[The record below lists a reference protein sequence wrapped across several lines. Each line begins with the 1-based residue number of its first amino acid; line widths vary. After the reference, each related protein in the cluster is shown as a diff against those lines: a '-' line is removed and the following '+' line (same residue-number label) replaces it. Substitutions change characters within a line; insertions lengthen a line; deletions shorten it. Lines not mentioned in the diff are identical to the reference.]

1 MALSGSRGPPAR
13 ASVRSATGPM
23 ANAEDL
29 PTFGRYK
36 ILNLLGKGG
45 TARVYRAVRSGQ
57 MGFGKEVALKVID
70 SEATADE
77 EAALSLINE
86 ARLGGLLRHRN
97 IVEIDDFEKVADTF
111 YIAMEFIDGWA
122 LERILT
128 VLKNKKKMFP
138 PTVVLTIMADVCAGL
153 DYAHDRADRDGN
165 PLNIIHRDLK
175 PGNIMV
181 SRSGEVKIADF
192 GTAKAKTNVKKTAVG
207 FTRGT
212 PAYMSPEQVA
222 GEPLDQRSDIF
233 ALGAI
238 LYELV
243 TLKMAFPGD
252 NMFAVMRR
260 VLDGDTSDAQAK
272 MAEISPDL
280 ARVMGRCM
288 APESED
294 RYQSAR
300 EVADDLAA
308 VARTLKPGPRLSDW
322 VGDVMKDL
330 PSTRTGE
337 FGGDFVKNLR
347 AAAAEQGAPALD
359 VDVLA
364 QTIQPGEELQGPTSL
379 SPAESGS
386 MAPLEAD
393 YDIFSSP
400 DEFSMDFDH
409 SQSSLPG
416 DPGLMD
422 QFGGLGAVAPPAA
435 EPAASPRP
443 RSLLSKPGAAAP
455 LAPDPGP
462 PMDFSGGAPPLGAL
476 SPDFSDGAPPLGSL
490 TADPSGD
497 PPPPGSSAPGRPG
510 DGLPSAGPP
519 PGQGSAH
526 GEGPAPGPP
535 RRASAPG
542 APQPLGPPGFDAGSF
557 SLASSDPG
565 SPAPR
570 RERPPPR
577 SRPGAA
583 PPTNSAKTTDRSRTW
598 QQSLSRRKRRDT
610 ILQGLILAAAVGGA
624 YWLFGSPGGFEAR
637 QAEVMR
643 VVRSFT
649 GGAGGA
655 RVSAS
660 FVDIPVGS
668 IVLGEKGEQNA
679 GQSRGPIAVPAFSI
693 MKNEV
698 TVRQFR
704 TGCPQRPFGMGC
716 RGWDGGE
723 VWQDDS
729 HPVVN
734 VTWDDAKEF
743 CEGQSWIL
751 PSEAQW
757 EMAARGPEHR
767 KYPWGSEMKMKAMNY
782 CDRGCDEAGL
792 PFTNEDDR
800 YPQTSP
806 VGRFRAGATPLGVND
821 LSGNAS
827 EWTADC
833 WVQNH
838 FTRSD
843 ASVMEEEG
851 CSTRA
856 VRGGSWKET
865 VHAQGAYRRSPAVAS
880 TRSEKIGFRCVK
892 EAPQPAAEVA
902 PK

>member
-1 MALSGSRGPPAR
+1 
-13 ASVRSATGPM
+13 M
-23 ANAEDL
+23 ANPEEL

-70 SEATADE
+70 PEATADE

-97 IVEIDDFEKVADTF
+97 IVEIDDFEKVDDTF

-122 LERILT
+122 LERVLT
-128 VLKNKKKMFP
+128 VLRNKKKMLP
-138 PTVVLTIMADVCAGL
+138 PTVVLTIMGEVCAGL
-153 DYAHDRADRDGN
+153 HYAHDRKDRDGN
-165 PLNIIHRDLK
+165 SLHIIHRDLK

-222 GEPLDQRSDIF
+222 GEPLDRRSDIF

-260 VLDGDTSDAQAK
+260 VLDGDTEDARAR

-288 APESED
+288 APEAED
-294 RYQSAR
+294 RYQTAR
-300 EVADDLAA
+300 EVADDLAS
-308 VARTLKPGPRLSDW
+308 VARTLKPGPPIAEWLA
-322 VGDVMKDL
+322 DVMKDM
-330 PSTRTGE
+330 PSTKTGE
-337 FGGDFVKNLR
+337 FGGDFVRNLR
-347 AAAAEQGAPALD
+347 AAAVQIAEPPPARPID
-359 VDVLA
+359 VGA
-364 QTIQPGEELQGPTSL
+364 QTIQPGEEFGAPMPS
-379 SPAESGS
+379 AIESGS
-386 MAPLEAD
+386 MAPLEGDD
-393 YDIFSSP
+393 YDIFAPSA
-400 DEFSMDFDH
+400 EFSMDFDH

-422 QFGGLGAVAPPAA
+422 QFGGLGAVAPPDP
-435 EPAASPRP
+435 PATRP
-443 RSLLSKPGAAAP
+443 RTLLSKPGS
-455 LAPDPGP
+455 LAPSVDPGFSP
-462 PMDFSGGAPPLGAL
+462 DFSDGAPPLGGVSPDFPDGAPPLGGVSPDFPGGAPPLGSL
-476 SPDFSDGAPPLGSL
+476 PPDFSDGAPPLGSL
-490 TADPSGD
+490 APDLPGDSPSGRAVE
-497 PPPPGSSAPGRPG
+497 GSPRGAGADRGSAPGRP
-510 DGLPSAGPP
+510 PAGPRR
-519 PGQGSAH
+519 GST
-526 GEGPAPGPP
+526 
-535 RRASAPG
+535 PG
-542 APQPLGPPGFDAGSF
+542 APAPSAPPGFDVGSF

-565 SPAPR
+565 RPAPR

-577 SRPGAA
+577 SRPGSVPRPKA
-583 PPTNSAKTTDRSRTW
+583 TSTTDQSRSW
-598 QQSLSRRKRRDT
+598 QQSLARRKRRDLV
-610 ILQGLILAAAVGGA
+610 LQVLGLVIVVGGA
-624 YWLFGSPGGFEAR
+624 YWLFGSLGGFEAR
-637 QAEVMR
+637 QAQVGRMIS
-643 VVRSFT
+643 SFT

-655 RVSAS
+655 KVSTS
-660 FVDIPVGS
+660 FVDVPAGA

-679 GQSRGPIAVPAFSI
+679 GESRGPIAVPAFSI
-693 MKNEV
+693 MRNEV
-698 TVRQFR
+698 TVREYR
-704 TGCPQRPFGMGC
+704 TGCAQRPFGMGC

-723 VWQDDS
+723 PWQQDS
-729 HPVVN
+729 HPVVM
-734 VTWDDAKEF
+734 VTWEDARDF
-743 CEGQSWIL
+743 CAGQGWSL

-767 KYPWGSEMKMKAMNY
+767 KYPWGPKMKMKAMNY
-782 CDRGCDEAGL
+782 CDRGCDAAGL
-792 PFTNEDDR
+792 PHTNEDDR

-806 VGRFRAGATPLGVND
+806 VGHFKAGATSLGVND

-827 EWTADC
+827 EWAADC

-843 ASVMEEEG
+843 ATPIDEEG
-851 CSTRA
+851 CSDRA

-865 VHAQGAYRRSPAVAS
+865 VHAQGAYRRTPAVAS

-892 EAPQPAAEVA
+892 VAAEAASVA
-902 PK
+902 PGSK